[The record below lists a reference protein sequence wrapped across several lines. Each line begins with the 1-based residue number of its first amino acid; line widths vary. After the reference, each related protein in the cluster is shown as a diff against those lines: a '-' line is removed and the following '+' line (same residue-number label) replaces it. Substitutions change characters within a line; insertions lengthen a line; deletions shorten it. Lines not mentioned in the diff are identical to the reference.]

1 MSRCQMIQS
10 DEDTQVIISLLLFFS
25 GVAVLGWQVYEYLRY
40 SIWTA
45 ISVVTF
51 FEWAGVPWASY
62 PTDWI
67 GLHSILKFVPLSLTL
82 MASSVL
88 VVMY

>member
-1 MSRCQMIQS
+1 MIQS
-10 DEDTQVIISLLLFFS
+10 DEDTQVMLALILFFG

-40 SIWTA
+40 SIWA
-45 ISVVTF
+45 PISIITF
-51 FEWAGVPWASY
+51 FEWAGVPWATY

-67 GLHSILKFVPLSLTL
+67 GLHGILKLLPLSLTL
-82 MASSVL
+82 AVSSVL